1 MANIFQI
8 TSPDY
13 LPASNQSR
21 SIRVCDTFHNV
32 KIKILLKI
40 MEFFFIDE
48 LKTLPEAKRTQAAAS
63 KTRDRFPQTEQE

>member
-21 SIRVCDTFHNV
+21 SIRVCDTFHDV
-32 KIKILLKI
+32 KTLLKI

-48 LKTLPEAKRTQAAAS
+48 LKSLPEAKRTQAAAS

>member
-1 MANIFQI
+1 MANIFKI
-8 TSPDY
+8 TSPGY

-21 SIRVCDTFHNV
+21 SIRVCDTFHDV
-32 KIKILLKI
+32 KTLLKI

-48 LKTLPEAKRTQAAAS
+48 LKSLPEAKRTQAAAS

>member
-21 SIRVCDTFHNV
+21 SIRVCDTFHDV
-32 KIKILLKI
+32 KTLLKI

-48 LKTLPEAKRTQAAAS
+48 LKTLPGAKQTQAAAS